1 MSAEYLSWVPAD
13 VDLGKPNPARVYDYI
28 LGGANNFEVD
38 REFAKQLLTLVPD
51 AQALAQENR
60 AFLRRVVA
68 FLTEQGIRQ
77 FIDLGSGI
85 PTVGNTHDVAQ
96 RIDPGARVVY
106 VDNEAVAVA
115 HSELILQHNEN
126 ADILRADV
134 RDVSTVLGHPVMR
147 RLVDF
152 DQPVALLM
160 FAVLH
165 FMSDEEDPH
174 RLVADYRNATVPGSC
189 LAVSHVTT
197 DSRPEVEDALARY
210 SRSASQVTE
219 RDLPEVTR
227 LFDGYDLVSPGVVFT
242 REWRPEIELEY
253 SAPSPIYG
261 GVGLRI

>member
-1 MSAEYLSWVPAD
+1 MPAEYLSWAPAD

-38 REFAKQLLTLVPD
+38 RAFAKQMLTLLPD

-60 AFLRRVVA
+60 GFLRRVVA
-68 FLTEQGIRQ
+68 VLAEQGIRQ

-85 PTVGNTHDVAQ
+85 PTVGNTHEVVQ

-115 HSELILQHNEN
+115 HSELILEGNEN
-126 ADILRADV
+126 ADILRADI
-134 RDVSTVLGHPVMR
+134 RDVSRVLDHDVTR
-147 RLVDF
+147 RLIDF

-165 FMSDEEDPH
+165 FLSDQDDPY
-174 RLVADYRNATVPGSC
+174 RLVAAYRDATVLGSC
-189 LAVSHVTT
+189 LALSHVTT
-197 DSRPEVEDALARY
+197 DGRPEVGDVLTRY

-219 RDLPEVTR
+219 RNLAGVTR
-227 LFDGYDLVSPGVVFT
+227 LFAGYDLVSPGVVFT

-253 SAPSPIYG
+253 SGSSPLYG